1 MSVAPSESSAPQ
13 LELVDE
19 FLEPI
24 DLKYKSTGSTSTNKR
39 YSHDKDQSF
48 VTLSE
53 LEKDKEDT
61 DEKDMFDMVGLFQI
75 LYYKPKWKDTVK
87 TIYNKKKGEVD
98 ASYERIMFLR
108 CVLSP
113 PGSNV
118 FAIMMANQRNCK
130 LFDLHLTVRDH
141 QGFSPGTYVTVESP
155 QVIENSMGNV
165 PLFDTPSSFRIVDTS
180 NLEFLPVKVSDTS
193 ARMSSFH
200 FPKVKMQLLN
210 FAVVDVPCKGS
221 LCDGIDLYKD
231 GNLARSCPCITG
243 NTKGSRVITV
253 VKLKVI
259 PALDENGDGSP
270 PFIVI
275 DFTSHK
281 FTRMFVKN
289 GAKGIPSSVNST
301 TINSSVF
308 RKYHKAVREAI
319 NAHEFSVTGWSRR
332 GTITDQGSVANE
344 SVKNSTLN
352 HHLVSVECIGTIPE
366 ESKVDL
372 SNLSK
377 DGTSRK
383 KRKQRGGAAQ
393 DKRKQGDGAS
403 LEAAK
408 QGEDAAS
415 KAAKQGE
422 EAASKAAK
430 QGDEAAAKG
439 GNHVASEEDKEEEV
453 EEVKHMDQDVNNSQS
468 V

>member
-13 LELVDE
+13 VEVVDE
-19 FLEPI
+19 FLEPT
-24 DLKYKSTGSTSTNKR
+24 DLVYKPTGSTSTNKR
-39 YSHDKDQSF
+39 YSNEADQFF

-53 LEKDKEDT
+53 LEKEKEDT
-61 DEKDMFDMVGLFQI
+61 DEKDMLDTVGLFQI
-75 LYYKPKWKDTVK
+75 LYYKPKSRDTVK
-87 TIYNKKKGEVD
+87 TIYNKKKGEVE

-118 FAIMMANQRNCK
+118 FAIMMSNHRNCK

-141 QGFSPGTYVTVESP
+141 QGFCPGTVVTVENP
-155 QVIENSMGNV
+155 QVLENSMGNV

-193 ARMSSFH
+193 ARMSCFH

-221 LCDGIDLYKD
+221 LCDGLDLYKD

-243 NTKGSRVITV
+243 NTKGSRVIMV

-259 PALDENGDGSP
+259 PQDGSP

-275 DFTSHK
+275 DFSSHR

-289 GAKGIPSSVNST
+289 GAKGIPSSITST
-301 TINSSVF
+301 TINSSIF
-308 RKYHKAVREAI
+308 REYRRAVREAI
-319 NAHEFSVTGWSRR
+319 NAHQFSVTGWSRR
-332 GTITDQGSVANE
+332 GTITDQGSFAKE

-366 ESKVDL
+366 ENKVDL

-377 DGTSRK
+377 DDTPRK
-383 KRKQRGGAAQ
+383 KRKQRSGEAQ
-393 DKRKQGDGAS
+393 DKRKQGKDAAS
-403 LEAAK
+403 EAAQQGKDAASETAQQGEDEALEAAQ
-408 QGEDAAS
+408 QGED
-415 KAAKQGE
+415 
-422 EAASKAAK
+422 
-430 QGDEAAAKG
+430 AAAKG
-439 GNHVASEEDKEEEV
+439 GNHVASEEDKEGEV
-453 EEVKHMDQDVNNSQS
+453 EEVKHPES

>member
-13 LELVDE
+13 VEVVDE
-19 FLEPI
+19 FLEPT
-24 DLKYKSTGSTSTNKR
+24 DLMYKSTGSTSTNKR
-39 YSHDKDQSF
+39 YSNDADQSF
-48 VTLSE
+48 VTLSD
-53 LEKDKEDT
+53 LEKEKEDT
-61 DEKDMFDMVGLFQI
+61 DEKDMLDTVGLFQI
-75 LYYKPKWKDTVK
+75 LYYKPNTRDTVK
-87 TIYNKKKGEVD
+87 TIYNKKKGEVE

-118 FAIMMANQRNCK
+118 LAIMMSNHRNCK

-141 QGFSPGTYVTVESP
+141 QGFSPGTVVTVESP

-193 ARMSSFH
+193 ARMSCFH

-221 LCDGIDLYKD
+221 LCDGLDLYKD
-231 GNLARSCPCITG
+231 GNLARNCPCITG

-275 DFTSHK
+275 DFSSHR

-289 GAKGIPSSVNST
+289 GAKGIPSSITST
-301 TINSSVF
+301 TINSSIF
-308 RKYHKAVREAI
+308 RKYRRAVREAI
-319 NAHEFSVTGWSRR
+319 NAHQFSVTGWSRR
-332 GTITDQGSVANE
+332 GTITDHGSVAKE

-366 ESKVDL
+366 ENKVDL

-377 DGTSRK
+377 DDTPRK
-383 KRKQRGGAAQ
+383 KRKQRSGAVQ
-393 DKRKQGDGAS
+393 DKS
-403 LEAAK
+403 K

-415 KAAKQGE
+415 KAAKQGKD
-422 EAASKAAK
+422 AASKAAQ
-430 QGDEAAAKG
+430 QGEDTASKAAQQDKDAGSKG
-439 GNHVASEEDKEEEV
+439 GNHVASEENEEE
-453 EEVKHMDQDVNNSQS
+453 EERMHQDV
-468 V
+468 

>member
-13 LELVDE
+13 VEVVDE
-19 FLEPI
+19 FLEPT
-24 DLKYKSTGSTSTNKR
+24 DLMYKSTGSTSTNKR
-39 YSHDKDQSF
+39 YSNDADQSF

-53 LEKDKEDT
+53 LEKEKEDT
-61 DEKDMFDMVGLFQI
+61 DEKDMLDTVGLFQI
-75 LYYKPKWKDTVK
+75 LYYKPNSRDTVK
-87 TIYNKKKGEVD
+87 TIYNKKKGEVE

-118 FAIMMANQRNCK
+118 LAIMMSNHRNCK

-141 QGFSPGTYVTVESP
+141 QGFSPGTVVTVESP

-193 ARMSSFH
+193 AGMSCFH

-221 LCDGIDLYKD
+221 LCDGLDLYKD
-231 GNLARSCPCITG
+231 GNLARNCPCITG

-259 PALDENGDGSP
+259 PQDGSP

-275 DFTSHK
+275 DFSSHR

-289 GAKGIPSSVNST
+289 GAKGIPSSITST
-301 TINSSVF
+301 TINSSIF
-308 RKYHKAVREAI
+308 RKYRRAVREAI
-319 NAHEFSVTGWSRR
+319 NAHQFSVTGWSRR
-332 GTITDQGSVANE
+332 GTITDHGSVAKE

-366 ESKVDL
+366 ENKVDL

-377 DGTSRK
+377 DDTPRK
-383 KRKQRGGAAQ
+383 KRKQRCDAAQ
-393 DKRKQGDGAS
+393 DKR
-403 LEAAK
+403 K

-415 KAAKQGE
+415 KAAKQAQPGKDAAS
-422 EAASKAAK
+422 EAAQ
-430 QGDEAAAKG
+430 QGEDAAAKG
-439 GNHVASEEDKEEEV
+439 GNHVASEEDKEGEV
-453 EEVKHMDQDVNNSQS
+453 EDAKHPES